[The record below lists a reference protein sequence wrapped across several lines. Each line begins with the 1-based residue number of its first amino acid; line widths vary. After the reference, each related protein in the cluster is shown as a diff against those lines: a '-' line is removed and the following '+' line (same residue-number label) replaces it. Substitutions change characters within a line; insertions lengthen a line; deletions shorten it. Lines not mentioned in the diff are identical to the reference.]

1 MAEVSYRRHRF
12 PLIGSLRWTPFVRQP
27 EPVIKGEPR
36 RFRYRLRSLWAHT
49 RLIGLAIF
57 SMQRRRYRA
66 EGGRVDPVGYLR
78 EVLSPQEVGRRLAF
92 VDKATRKP

>member
-1 MAEVSYRRHRF
+1 
-12 PLIGSLRWTPFVRQP
+12 
-27 EPVIKGEPR
+27 
-36 RFRYRLRSLWAHT
+36 
-49 RLIGLAIF
+49 LIGLAIF

-92 VDKATRKP
+92 VDKATRKPAAMQSSSALDPTMRRYSQR